1 MPVTVPPPEP
11 GTGRSTPA
19 KCSRQYPKWGEGTLA
34 RSLTLNVRELSRS
47 RICAIH
53 TSQMGISRT
62 IDTRLKTPRSANDV
76 RVVSRSVSGDSSL
89 AARELSFLVRL
100 AQAAAAT
107 QRADEV
113 LDLIIREAT
122 SAMGP
127 DVCSLYLLTARGR
140 ELRLTAT
147 NGLNERMIGKVVMP
161 VGDGITGWVAESRKP
176 AVVPDVSKEPHWK
189 WVPGLDEDRF
199 HSMLSVPIE
208 SGPRLVGVLNVQSA
222 EKRDFTSADIDFLRA
237 IAGQVA
243 GILERSE
250 LQRRTEVQLAEIQL
264 SHDIHERFTRL
275 SLEGAGISS
284 ILEVVG
290 SLAGGRAVL
299 YSGDG
304 YRIRGAGE
312 SSDSMPP
319 RIHVPNPLGQAGA
332 REVRI
337 HAGRPARALDVVPV
351 RAGPDVLGLLAVS
364 VDEKTVDSAGRR
376 RALEHGST
384 VLALELSKERAAA
397 EVERRL
403 RGDLV
408 EEVLA
413 GALEADEAERVA
425 RQAERLGHRL
435 PQRAWVIVLE
445 PDDDETE
452 AALGARGEIDRLDA
466 ALSGL
471 IRSRMPGTLTIVRS
485 ASAVFLV
492 PDEVAADL
500 ATVEKLAGQV
510 LAAAAPVM
518 KPGTASVGIG
528 NLANGVSELARSHVE
543 ARQALRVTRR
553 SGGRRRVASY
563 RSLGAFRVR
572 PEVRSPDAPRR
583 FANALV
589 GRLLEY
595 AQSRDTPLLETLE
608 ALAAARWV
616 RRAAPRPLGI
626 HINSMSY
633 RVERIQTLTGLQL
646 DEPETRVAI
655 SIALR
660 ARTML
665 GM

>member
-1 MPVTVPPPEP
+1 
-11 GTGRSTPA
+11 
-19 KCSRQYPKWGEGTLA
+19 
-34 RSLTLNVRELSRS
+34 
-47 RICAIH
+47 
-53 TSQMGISRT
+53 MGISRT
-62 IDTRLKTPRSANDV
+62 IDTRLKTRRRVNDV
-76 RVVSRSVSGDSSL
+76 RVVSTSVSGDSSL

-107 QRADEV
+107 QRPDEL

-122 SAMGP
+122 SAMGT

-140 ELRLTAT
+140 ELKLTAT
-147 NGLNERMIGKVVMP
+147 NGLNERMVGKVVMP
-161 VGDGITGWVAESRKP
+161 VGEGITGWVAESRKP

-222 EKRDFTSADIDFLRA
+222 ERRDFNSGDIDFLRA

-264 SHDIHERFTRL
+264 SHDIHERFTKL
-275 SLEGAGISS
+275 SLEGAGIPP

-290 SLAGGRAVL
+290 SLAGGRAAL
-299 YSGDG
+299 YSADG
-304 YRIRGAGE
+304 YRVRGAGE
-312 SSDSMPP
+312 SSDGMPA
-319 RIHVPNPLGQAGA
+319 RIHIPTPLGQAGA

-337 HAGRPARALDVVPV
+337 NSGRPARPLDVVPI
-351 RAGPDVLGLLAVS
+351 RAGSDVLGMLAVS

-384 VLALELSKERAAA
+384 VLAVELSKERAAA

-413 GALEADEAERVA
+413 GGLEADEAERVA

-435 PQRAWVIVLE
+435 PQKAWVVVLE

-452 AALGARGEIDRLDA
+452 ATLAARGQQDRLDA
-466 ALSGL
+466 ALSDL
-471 IRSRMPGTLTIVRS
+471 VRSRLPGTLTLVRS

-500 ATVEKLAGQV
+500 PTIEKLAGQV

-528 NLANGVSELARSHVE
+528 NMANGVAELARSHVE
-543 ARQALRVTRR
+543 ARQALRLTRR
-553 SGGRRRVASY
+553 AGGRGRVASY
-563 RSLGAFRVR
+563 RSLGAFRLLLEVQS
-572 PEVRSPDAPRR
+572 PEALRR
-583 FANALV
+583 FVNE
-589 GRLLEY
+589 LLGTLLQY

-608 ALAAARWV
+608 ALSAARWV
-616 RRAAPRPLGI
+616 RRAAARQLKI
-626 HINSMSY
+626 HINSMTY
-633 RVERIQTLTGLQL
+633 RVERIQSLTGLQL
-646 DEPETRVAI
+646 DDPETRVAI

>member
-1 MPVTVPPPEP
+1 MNHVEVATS
-11 GTGRSTPA
+11 TG
-19 KCSRQYPKWGEGTLA
+19 
-34 RSLTLNVRELSRS
+34 
-47 RICAIH
+47 
-53 TSQMGISRT
+53 
-62 IDTRLKTPRSANDV
+62 DT
-76 RVVSRSVSGDSSL
+76 SL

-107 QRADEV
+107 QRPDEL
-113 LDLIIREAT
+113 LDLIIREST
-122 SAMGP
+122 SAMGT

-147 NGLNERMIGKVVMP
+147 NGLNERMVGKVVMP
-161 VGDGITGWVAESRKP
+161 VGEGITGWVAESRRP
-176 AVVPDVSKEPHWK
+176 AVVADVSKEPHWK

-222 EKRDFTSADIDFLRA
+222 EKRDFNSGDIDFLRA

-264 SHDIHERFTRL
+264 SHDIHERFTKL
-275 SLEGAGISS
+275 SLEGAGFHP

-290 SLAGGRAVL
+290 SLAGGRAAL
-299 YSGDG
+299 YSADG
-304 YRIRGAGE
+304 YRVRGAGE
-312 SSDSMPP
+312 SSDGMPQ
-319 RIHVPNPLGQAGA
+319 RIHVPTPLGQTGA

-337 HAGRPARALDVVPV
+337 NAGRPARALDVVPV
-351 RAGPDVLGLLAVS
+351 RAGSDMLGMLAVA

-384 VLALELSKERAAA
+384 VLALELAKERAAA

-413 GALEADEAERVA
+413 GGLEPDEAERVA

-435 PQRAWVIVLE
+435 PQRAWALVLE

-452 AALGARGEIDRLDA
+452 TALGARGELDRLDA

-471 IRSRMPGTLTIVRS
+471 IRSRLPGTLTLVRS

-500 ATVEKLAGQV
+500 PTVEKLAAQV

-518 KPGTASVGIG
+518 KPGSASVGIG

-543 ARQALRVTRR
+543 ARQALRLTRR
-553 SGGRRRVASY
+553 AGGRGRVVSY
-563 RSLGAFRVR
+563 RSLGAFRLLL
-572 PEVRSPDAPRR
+572 EVQSPDALRR
-583 FANALV
+583 FVNE
-589 GRLLEY
+589 LLGTLLQY

-616 RRAAPRPLGI
+616 RRAAARQLGI

-633 RVERIQTLTGLQL
+633 RVERIQALTALQL
-646 DEPETRVAI
+646 DDPETRVAI

-660 ARTML
+660 ARAML

>member
-1 MPVTVPPPEP
+1 M
-11 GTGRSTPA
+11 S
-19 KCSRQYPKWGEGTLA
+19 
-34 RSLTLNVRELSRS
+34 
-47 RICAIH
+47 H
-53 TSQMGISRT
+53 TSDEGIHCVVS
-62 IDTRLKTPRSANDV
+62 TRLS
-76 RVVSRSVSGDSSL
+76 SRGKLNHVEVATSTGDTSL

-107 QRADEV
+107 QRPDEL
-113 LDLIIREAT
+113 LDLIIREST
-122 SAMGP
+122 SAMGT

-147 NGLNERMIGKVVMP
+147 NGLNERMVGKVVMP
-161 VGDGITGWVAESRKP
+161 VGEGITGWVAESRRP

-222 EKRDFTSADIDFLRA
+222 EKRDFNSGDIDFLRA

-264 SHDIHERFTRL
+264 SHDIHERFTKL
-275 SLEGAGISS
+275 SLEGAGFHS

-290 SLAGGRAVL
+290 SLAGGRAAL
-299 YSGDG
+299 YSTDG
-304 YRIRGAGE
+304 YRVRGAGE
-312 SSDSMPP
+312 SSDGMPQ
-319 RIHVPNPLGQAGA
+319 RIHIPSPLGQAGA

-337 HAGRPARALDVVPV
+337 NAGRPARALDVVPV
-351 RAGPDVLGLLAVS
+351 RAGSDMLGMLAVA

-384 VLALELSKERAAA
+384 VLALELAKERAAA

-413 GALEADEAERVA
+413 GGLEPDEAERVA

-435 PQRAWVIVLE
+435 PQRAWALVLE

-452 AALGARGEIDRLDA
+452 TALGARGELDRLDA

-471 IRSRMPGTLTIVRS
+471 IRSRLPGTLTLVRS

-500 ATVEKLAGQV
+500 STVEKLAAQV

-518 KPGTASVGIG
+518 KPGSASVGIG

-543 ARQALRVTRR
+543 ARQALRLTRR
-553 SGGRRRVASY
+553 AGGRGRVVSY
-563 RSLGAFRVR
+563 RSLGAFRLLL
-572 PEVRSPDAPRR
+572 EVQSPDALRR
-583 FANALV
+583 FVNE
-589 GRLLEY
+589 LLGTLLQY

-616 RRAAPRPLGI
+616 RRAAARQLGI

-633 RVERIQTLTGLQL
+633 RVERIQALTGLQL
-646 DEPETRVAI
+646 DDPETRVAI

-660 ARTML
+660 ARAML